1 MERFSLK
8 VLGLIPDVRSIP
20 GDILEQDGPPTFPL
34 LITSGIPGL
43 SEVTISD
50 LGDKHLL
57 R

>member
-43 SEVTISD
+43 SEVTVSD